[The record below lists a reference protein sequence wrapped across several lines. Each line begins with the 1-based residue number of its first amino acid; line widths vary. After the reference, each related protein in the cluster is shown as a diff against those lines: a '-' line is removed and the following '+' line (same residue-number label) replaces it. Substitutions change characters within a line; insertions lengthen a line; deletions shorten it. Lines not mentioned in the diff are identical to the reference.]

1 MNTNNGNWEN
11 QENDRNDFENNTNS
25 FSVNDDESSS
35 NRNLES
41 DDDDLDVTDD
51 IIDLNEDPEVE
62 ETEEEQVGTHS
73 QPEVDQPN
81 RSADT
86 SFSEQTD
93 VTPPNKKEFP
103 SVGPAKTDFESRPH
117 GRTTG
122 RMLGHEPG
130 TEGI

>member
-1 MNTNNGNWEN
+1 M
-11 QENDRNDFENNTNS
+11 
-25 FSVNDDESSS
+25 
-35 NRNLES
+35 
-41 DDDDLDVTDD
+41 
-51 IIDLNEDPEVE
+51 
-62 ETEEEQVGTHS
+62 GTHS
-73 QPEVDQPN
+73 QSEIDQPN

-103 SVGPAKTDFESRPH
+103 SVGPAKTDFESRPQ

-122 RMLGHEPG
+122 RMVGHEPG